1 MAFKLKHQKESPLH
15 QRFVS
20 SGGNSDEVDAMNQ
33 MIAERAAARGITPRD
48 HSNETITSVEG
59 KKGLSGMLEGGKDFI
74 QDLKTFA
81 ANPFDAARA
90 VIRTDNSGGNFPTN
104 LKDLK
109 ALNDLAAKDDGSVN
123 SEQAKTVLSPS
134 AGFNFASSMVG
145 PALTAQTFLDLASG
159 DPTSA
164 VLGKAKKLKPVAKAL
179 KKSKIGQ
186 VVKEKVLPSAY
197 IGFKTQKHGKKI

>member
-1 MAFKLKHQKESPLH
+1 MAFKLNHQNTSPLK

-20 SGGNSDEVDAMNQ
+20 SGGRTDEVDAMNK
-33 MIAERAAARGITPRD
+33 MLAERAAASGIQPNQPD
-48 HSNETITSVEG
+48 TITSVEG
-59 KKGLSGMLEGGKDFI
+59 KKGLSGMLEGGKEFF

-81 ANPFDAARA
+81 GNPFDAARA
-90 VIRTDNSGGNFPTN
+90 VVRTDNSGGDFPTN
-104 LKDLK
+104 LKNLK
-109 ALNDLAAKDDGSVN
+109 ALNDLADKDDGSVN

-159 DPTSA
+159 DPASA

-186 VVKEKVLPSAY
+186 IVKEKVLPSTY
-197 IGFKTQKHGKKI
+197 IGYKARKHGKNIK